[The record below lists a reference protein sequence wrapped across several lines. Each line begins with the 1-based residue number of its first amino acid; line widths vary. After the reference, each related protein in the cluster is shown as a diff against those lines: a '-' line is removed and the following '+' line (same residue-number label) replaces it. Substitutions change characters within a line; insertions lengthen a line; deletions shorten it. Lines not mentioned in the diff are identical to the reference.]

1 MHSANGRSPLLLVEP
16 TRVASFNIRART
28 IHSSLR
34 IPIKECKPLHGQAL
48 FVFEE
53 EMWYVKCI
61 FIYEMSFIGPMLFVQ
76 IDSRLREAFIEKKWV
91 PFGKRSII
99 FVTNLGQLPHVRD
112 KMVYVGNI
120 ALKILWKDFKK
131 VVTLDDVFVHKGQD
145 PKQSIFQRILTNI
158 KNAVALTCFD
168 VTNRCIYGL
177 CWK

>member
-1 MHSANGRSPLLLVEP
+1 MLLLEP

-61 FIYEMSFIGPMLFVQ
+61 FIYEMSFIGPMLFMQ
-76 IDSRLREAFIEKKWV
+76 IDSHLREAFIEKKWV

-120 ALKILWKDFKK
+120 ALKILWKDFKIF
-131 VVTLDDVFVHKGQD
+131 VTLDIFLWMRDKIQSNPFFKG
-145 PKQSIFQRILTNI
+145 
-158 KNAVALTCFD
+158 
-168 VTNRCIYGL
+168 Y
-177 CWK
+177 